1 MSIGVLAS
9 EIAEWIGNN
18 ITSCSFDTTGIT
30 GNVFISTMPNS
41 PDTVVMVS
49 EYGSISDDKNPFDD
63 ISVQVRV
70 RGTRDP
76 RVSYNIAKE
85 IYDEL
90 HGLTNTVLISDG
102 TRIVKVVA
110 QNTPI
115 DIGRDDNLRHEWTV
129 NFQVEV
135 YNSTSNRSY

>member
-1 MSIGVLAS
+1 MLAS
-9 EIAEWIGNN
+9 EIAEWIGSN
-18 ITSCSFDTTGIT
+18 ITSCDFDASGIT

-49 EYGSISDDKNPFDD
+49 EYGSTGDDKNPFDD

-76 RVSYNIAKE
+76 RVSYTIAKE

-90 HGLTNTVLISDG
+90 HGLTNTALISDG
-102 TRIVKVVA
+102 TQIVKVVA

-129 NFQVEV
+129 NLQVEV

>member
-1 MSIGVLAS
+1 MLAS
-9 EIAEWIGNN
+9 EVAEWIGSN
-18 ITSCSFDTTGIT
+18 ITSCSFDTTGVS
-30 GNVFISTMPNS
+30 GNVFISTMPDK
-41 PDTVVMVS
+41 PDTLVMVS
-49 EYGSISDDKNPFDD
+49 EYGSTSDDRNPFDD

-129 NFQVEV
+129 NLQIEV
-135 YNSTSNRSY
+135 RNISTNRS

>member
-1 MSIGVLAS
+1 MLAS

-30 GNVFISTMPNS
+30 GNVFISTLPNS

>member
-1 MSIGVLAS
+1 MLAS

>member
-1 MSIGVLAS
+1 MSSSKIPLKIGLTGGIGSGKSTVCKVLKS
-9 EIAEWIGNN
+9 L
-18 ITSCSFDTTGIT
+18 
-30 GNVFISTMPNS
+30 
-41 PDTVVMVS
+41 
-49 EYGSISDDKNPFDD
+49 SIPIFKSD
-63 ISVQVRV
+63 
-70 RGTRDP
+70 
-76 RVSYNIAKE
+76 NIAKE

-129 NFQVEV
+129 NLQIEV
-135 YNSTSNRSY
+135 RNISTNRS

>member
-1 MSIGVLAS
+1 MLAS
-9 EIAEWIGNN
+9 EVAEWVGSN
-18 ITSCSFDTTGIT
+18 ITSCSFDTTGVT
-30 GNVFISTMPNS
+30 GNVFISTMPDK

-49 EYGSISDDKNPFDD
+49 EYGSTGDDKNPFDD

-90 HGLTNTVLISDG
+90 HGLTNAVLISG
-102 TRIVKVVA
+102 GSRIVKVVA

-129 NFQVEV
+129 NLQMEV
-135 YNSTSNRSY
+135 RNISTNRS

>member
-1 MSIGVLAS
+1 MLAS
-9 EIAEWIGNN
+9 EVAQWIGSN
-18 ITSCSFDTTGIT
+18 ITSCSFDTTGVS
-30 GNVFISTMPNS
+30 GNVFISTMPDK

-49 EYGSISDDKNPFDD
+49 EYGSIGDDKNPFDD

-129 NFQVEV
+129 NLQIEV
-135 YNSTSNRSY
+135 RNISTNRS

>member
-1 MSIGVLAS
+1 MLAS
-9 EIAEWIGNN
+9 EVAEWIGNN
-18 ITSCSFDTTGIT
+18 ITSCSFDTTGVT
-30 GNVFISTMPNS
+30 GNVFISTMPDK
-41 PDTVVMVS
+41 PDTLVMVS
-49 EYGSISDDKNPFDD
+49 EYGSTSDDKNPFDD

-129 NFQVEV
+129 NLQIEV
-135 YNSTSNRSY
+135 RNISTNRS

>member
-1 MSIGVLAS
+1 
-9 EIAEWIGNN
+9 
-18 ITSCSFDTTGIT
+18 
-30 GNVFISTMPNS
+30 
-41 PDTVVMVS
+41 MVS
-49 EYGSISDDKNPFDD
+49 EYGSTGDDKNPFDD

-129 NFQVEV
+129 NLQIEV
-135 YNSTSNRSY
+135 RNISTNRS

>member
-1 MSIGVLAS
+1 MLAS
-9 EIAEWIGNN
+9 EVAEWIGNN
-18 ITSCSFDTTGIT
+18 ITSCSFDTTGVT

-41 PDTVVMVS
+41 PDTVVMVT
-49 EYGSISDDKNPFDD
+49 EYGSVGDDKNPFDD

-85 IYDEL
+85 IYNEL

>member
-1 MSIGVLAS
+1 MLAS
-9 EIAEWIGNN
+9 EVAEWIGNN
-18 ITSCSFDTTGIT
+18 ITSCSFDTTGVT
-30 GNVFISTMPNS
+30 GNVFISTMPDK
-41 PDTVVMVS
+41 PDTLVMVS
-49 EYGSISDDKNPFDD
+49 EYGSTSDDRNPFDD

-129 NFQVEV
+129 NLQIEV
-135 YNSTSNRSY
+135 RNISTNRS

>member
-1 MSIGVLAS
+1 MLAS
-9 EIAEWIGNN
+9 EVAEWIGSN
-18 ITSCSFDTTGIT
+18 ITSCSFDTTGVS
-30 GNVFISTMPNS
+30 GNVFISTMPDK

-49 EYGSISDDKNPFDD
+49 EYGSTSDDKNPFDD
-63 ISVQVRV
+63 ISIQVRV

-129 NFQVEV
+129 NLQIEV
-135 YNSTSNRSY
+135 RNISTNRS

>member
-1 MSIGVLAS
+1 MSTSVLAS
-9 EIAEWIGNN
+9 EVAEWIGNN
-18 ITSCSFDTTGIT
+18 ITSCSFDTTGVT

-41 PDTVVMVS
+41 PDTVVMVT
-49 EYGSISDDKNPFDD
+49 EYGSVGDDKNPFDD

-85 IYDEL
+85 IYNEL

>member
-1 MSIGVLAS
+1 MSISVLAS
-9 EIAEWIGNN
+9 EIAEWIGDN

-49 EYGSISDDKNPFDD
+49 EYGSIGDDKNPFDD

-85 IYDEL
+85 IYNEL

>member
-1 MSIGVLAS
+1 MLAS
-9 EIAEWIGNN
+9 EVAQWIGSN
-18 ITSCSFDTTGIT
+18 ITSCSFDTTGVS
-30 GNVFISTMPNS
+30 GNVFISTLPDK

-49 EYGSISDDKNPFDD
+49 EYGSTGDDKNPFDD

-129 NFQVEV
+129 NLQIEV
-135 YNSTSNRSY
+135 RNISTNRS

>member
-1 MSIGVLAS
+1 MLAS
-9 EIAEWIGNN
+9 ELAEWIGNN
-18 ITSCSFDTTGIT
+18 ITSCSFDTTGVT
-30 GNVFISTMPNS
+30 GNVFISTMPDK
-41 PDTVVMVS
+41 PDTLVMVS
-49 EYGSISDDKNPFDD
+49 EYGSTSDDKNPFDD

-129 NFQVEV
+129 NLQIEV
-135 YNSTSNRSY
+135 RNISTNRS